1 MVTTISQTEAI
12 PATYP
17 TSPAGLSAAA
27 AALSAPMLWQR
38 LESYVAQRW
47 TSRAIVWVAEG
58 PGDWQ
63 PPLKP
68 ATISTVER
76 WTGEAW
82 EVTTDLL
89 PSALG
94 GYQLPGCGP
103 YRFTGTVG
111 SGTPPAMVLEAFR
124 RLAEY
129 MAAEADAKPG
139 ARTFSEA
146 VPDVASVTIER
157 SPAWMA
163 QALINS
169 GAADLLRTY
178 RRA

>member
-1 MVTTISQTEAI
+1 MVATISQTEAI

-17 TSPAGLSAAA
+17 SSPSGLSAAA

-38 LESYVAQRW
+38 VEAYGAHRW

-103 YRFTGTVG
+103 YRFSGTVG
-111 SGTPPAMVLEAFR
+111 SGTPPAAVLEAFR

-129 MAAEADAKPG
+129 MAQEPGEAG
-139 ARTFSEA
+139 ARSFSEA
-146 VPDVASVTIER
+146 VPDVASTTIER
-157 SPAWMA
+157 SAAWMA
-163 QALINS
+163 QALQNS

>member
-1 MVTTISQTEAI
+1 MVATISQTEAI

-17 TSPAGLSAAA
+17 ASPAGLSAAA

-38 LESYVAQRW
+38 LEGYVAHRW

-82 EVTTDLL
+82 EATTDLL

-111 SGTPPAMVLEAFR
+111 SGTPPATVLEAFR

-129 MAAEADAKPG
+129 MATTDEKPG
-139 ARTFSEA
+139 ARSFSET
-146 VPDVASVTIER
+146 VPDVYTGAVER

-163 QALINS
+163 QALVNS
-169 GAADLLRTY
+169 GAADLLRRY

>member
-1 MVTTISQTEAI
+1 MVATISQTEAI

-38 LESYVAQRW
+38 LEGYVAQRW

-111 SGTPPAMVLEAFR
+111 SGTPPAAVLEAFR

-129 MAAEADAKPG
+129 MAGIDFDSLG
-139 ARTFSEA
+139 LRSIN
-146 VPDVASVTIER
+146 VPDIATEEMASPSWR
-157 SPAWMA
+157 AR
-163 QALINS
+163 ALQDS
-169 GAADLLRTY
+169 GAADLLRNY